1 MFENNEKK
9 ALKIKRIRKMTKERL
24 QNIALYY
31 LERFD
36 SSSSNL
42 YQVLKR
48 RIYNYQRND
57 ENFNISEAE
66 LWIND
71 IITKFEKL
79 GYLNDARYAEF
90 KVQNYIN
97 AGKPERYIRQ
107 KLQAKGIDEQV
118 LDRVLQTQE
127 FDEEEMAKKFV
138 AKKKIGPYREDET
151 KRREC
156 WQKDI
161 SAVIRAGFSY
171 ETAKKIIGVENIDD
185 FS

>member
-1 MFENNEKK
+1 MSENNEKK
-9 ALKIKRIRKMTKERL
+9 ASKIKRIRKMTKERL

-118 LDRVLQTQE
+118 LDEVLQNQE

-138 AKKKIGPYREDET
+138 AKKKIGPYRKDET
-151 KRREC
+151 KRKEY
-156 WQKDI
+156 WQKDV

-171 ETAKKIIGVENIDD
+171 EIAKKIIGVENIDD

>member
-90 KVQNYIN
+90 KGQNYIN

>member
-1 MFENNEKK
+1 MFENSEKK
-9 ALKIKRIRKMTKERL
+9 AVKTKRIRKMTKERL

-36 SSSSNL
+36 SSSANL

-48 RIYNYQRND
+48 RIYNYKRTD
-57 ENFNISEAE
+57 EGFNISEAE
-66 LWIND
+66 VWIND
-71 IITKFEKL
+71 IIEKFEKL
-79 GYLNDARYAEF
+79 GYLNDTRYAEF

-118 LDRVLQTQE
+118 LDSIFQAQD
-127 FDEEEMAKKFV
+127 FNEEEMAKKFV
-138 AKKKIGPYREDET
+138 AKKKIGPYRKDET
-151 KRREC
+151 KRKEC
-156 WQKDI
+156 WQKDV

-171 ETAKKIIGVENIDD
+171 EIAKKIIGFENIDD
-185 FS
+185 FA

>member
-48 RIYNYQRND
+48 RIYNYRRYD
-57 ENFNISEAE
+57 DNFDVTEAE
-66 LWIND
+66 MWIND
-71 IITKFEKL
+71 IIEKFEKI
-79 GYLNDARYAEF
+79 GYLNDTRYTEF

-97 AGKPERYIRQ
+97 AGKPEKYIRQ

-138 AKKKIGPYREDET
+138 AKKKIGPYRKDET
-151 KRREC
+151 KRKEY
-156 WQKDI
+156 WQKDV